1 MYLCTSR
8 TTFIQ
13 SSQSQILCVC
23 MYQILQKVVRQ
34 SKSNSKFGRDNCVYL
49 SILASAYPDII
60 LL

>member
-1 MYLCTSR
+1 MYQSDDV
-8 TTFIQ
+8 Q

-23 MYQILQKVVRQ
+23 MYQILQNVVRQ

-49 SILASAYPDII
+49 SILAYAYPDII